1 MPEYGSFSQTFTG
14 VCSINNGQPKCITQE
29 EHMGFW
35 ATIVFLAIL
44 IHLIHYRLTN

>member
-1 MPEYGSFSQTFTG
+1 MPEYGSFSQEFTG
-14 VCSINNGQPKCITQE
+14 VCSITNGQPKCITQQ

-35 ATIVFLAIL
+35 ITIALVALI